1 MLTARQWTFL
11 KTQCLSVGPAGPRGP
26 TGPTGPVGP
35 AGSNGISYG
44 SGPMG
49 ETGPIGPSGARG
61 PNGNRG
67 KNAPDR
73 TTELDS
79 SRTRSYA
86 ITVVDTTPIP
96 IYSNDKYNTILLNP
110 TVSGPTIRLDPA
122 EIQRAG
128 GTASNFWVMLK
139 NTSTHGI
146 TVNTSTLLRG
156 GAGRDIFMSNGSSS
170 SIAISGNLESNQLG
184 SSSVILY
191 YDDSDIFGYGAGRF
205 VFI

>member
-86 ITVVDTTPIP
+86 ITASNTSIP
-96 IYSNDKYNTILLNP
+96 IYLNDKYHTILLNP
-110 TVSGPTIRLDPA
+110 TGAYTIRLDPA

-139 NTSTHGI
+139 NTSIYDI

-156 GAGRDIFMSNGSSS
+156 GDGRDIFMSNGSSS
-170 SIAISGNLESNQLG
+170 SIAISGNLESNQPG